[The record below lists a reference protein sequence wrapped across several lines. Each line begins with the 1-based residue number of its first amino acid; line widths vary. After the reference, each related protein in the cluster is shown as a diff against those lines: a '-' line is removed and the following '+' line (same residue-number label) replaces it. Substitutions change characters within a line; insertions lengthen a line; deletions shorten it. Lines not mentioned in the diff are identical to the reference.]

1 MATIELFGREVI
13 PRVRELLAAVPEP
26 TTRRRRR
33 QELTMTA
40 VAIER
45 PEVLAAATSAEVDDL
60 RLGIVG
66 AGKFGTTLA
75 RAAVAAGYDVAIS
88 GSGPAD
94 DIALTVD
101 VLAPGA
107 RAATTDEVVRHAD
120 IIVLAVPTHRFRE
133 LPRDL
138 FAGKILID
146 AMNYWE
152 PVDGDDPELTTA
164 ADGTSTIVQGRFP
177 SARVVKSLN
186 QLGYHQLEENQRA
199 QRSARPHRDRRGR
212 RRPPR
217 RPAGDAARRPTR
229 VRPGRRRAARERPG
243 PGTRR
248 LTDRRH
254 LQRRRAR
261 QARLTLKSGETA
273 ARIAVPCGAA

>member
-1 MATIELFGREVI
+1 
-13 PRVRELLAAVPEP
+13 
-26 TTRRRRR
+26 
-33 QELTMTA
+33 MTVTA
-40 VAIER
+40 FER
-45 PEVLAAATSAEVDDL
+45 PDVLAATTSTEVDDL

-88 GSGPAD
+88 GSGAAD

-107 RAATTDEVVRHAD
+107 RATTTDEVVRHAD
-120 IIVLAVPTHRFRE
+120 VIVLAVPTHRFRE
-133 LPRDL
+133 LSRDR

-164 ADGTSTIVQGRFP
+164 ADGTSSIVQEHFP

-186 QLGYHQLEENQRA
+186 QLGYHQIDENL
-199 QRSARPHRDRRGR
+199 RPKGAPDRIAIAA
-212 RRPPR
+212 
-217 RPAGDAARRPTR
+217 AGDDRLAVRRVMRLIDRLGFDSVDAGPLRNGLALEPDGSPIATTYSADQLSKL
-229 VRPGRRRAARERPG
+229 VSRA
-243 PGTRR
+243 TN
-248 LTDRRH
+248 
-254 LQRRRAR
+254 
-261 QARLTLKSGETA
+261 
-273 ARIAVPCGAA
+273 